1 MSLKFRYATMFF
13 GVLGILA
20 FGVYESL
27 VFMQMEM
34 YWQLALLAVAL
45 YGGMY
50 LCGKKMTSVFIT
62 LSMISFI
69 RKQGGV
75 VDEKSCTDF
84 ISRSLP
90 KKSET
95 ARGQIW
101 ILVKKRLLADKVI
114 TEKNN
119 KFFLMG

>member
-1 MSLKFRYATMFF
+1 MSLKFRYASMFF
-13 GVLGILA
+13 GVLIVLA

-27 VFMQMEM
+27 VFIQYGM

-45 YGGMY
+45 YGCMY
-50 LCGKKMTSVFIT
+50 FCGKKMSSVFVT

-75 VDEKSCTDF
+75 VDEETCKDF
-84 ISRSLP
+84 IRRSLP

-95 ARGQIW
+95 AREQIW
-101 ILVKKRLLADKVI
+101 ELVKKRLVADKVI
-114 TEKNN
+114 TLTN
-119 KFFLMG
+119 KKICLVG